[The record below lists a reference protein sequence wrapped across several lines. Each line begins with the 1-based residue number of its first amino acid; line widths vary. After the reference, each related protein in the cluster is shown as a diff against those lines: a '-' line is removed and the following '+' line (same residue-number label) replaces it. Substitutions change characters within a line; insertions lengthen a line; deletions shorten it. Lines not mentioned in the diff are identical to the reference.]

1 MRYDPTLTTILDKN
15 SLASQPTL
23 SRFNNRLNEENLK
36 QFNKI
41 NELLLDK
48 VYSIDMPEQIIL
60 DIDSTN
66 FETYGKQYGSAY
78 NSHYSANG
86 YHPLLV
92 FDGLTGDL
100 LKAELRSGNVYTSR
114 KTVAF
119 IGPLLKRYSN
129 KYNTFVAIAAL
140 LCQNFM
146 KLLKNMMV
154 NMQ

>member
-1 MRYDPTLTTILDKN
+1 M
-15 SLASQPTL
+15 
-23 SRFNNRLNEENLK
+23 
-36 QFNKI
+36 
-41 NELLLDK
+41 DK
-48 VYSIDMPEQIIL
+48 VYSIDMPNQIIL

-66 FETYGKQYGSAY
+66 FETYGNQYGSAY

-119 IGPLLKRYSN
+119 IGPLLKGIQINIFVQTY
-129 KYNTFVAIAAL
+129 TFVAIAVL
-140 LCQNFM
+140 LYLDFM
-146 KLLKNMMV
+146 KLQKNMML